1 MIPAKYFN
9 PYTDF
14 GFKKLFGEEANKDLL
29 IDFLNSLLPE
39 EHCIRTLE
47 FRNTEQLGFTE
58 AERRAVFDIFCQAK
72 SGERFVVEMQKAKHC
87 YFKDRALF
95 YTSRPIVEQAIKGEW
110 DFKLAAVYFVGVLD
124 FEYDEGE
131 ERRKF
136 MRDVTLKDQ
145 DGDQFYD
152 KLRFKFLQMPL
163 FNKTETELETQ
174 QDKWVYFLK
183 NLEDFDKIPS
193 ILSEPVFEKAFQTA
207 ELAMLSPE
215 ERARY
220 EANLKIYRDNYAAMK
235 TAIEDGIA
243 KGRVEGRAE
252 GRAEGRVEGR
262 AEGRVEAIVSLLE
275 DRFGLIPASLT
286 ASLVVITDIDFLK
299 TLLIKASRCSSVKEF
314 EAAFN
319 VASKGLTLGHS

>member
-1 MIPAKYFN
+1 MAAKYFN

-39 EHCIRTLE
+39 EHFIRTLE
-47 FRNTEQLGFTE
+47 FRNVEQLGFSE
-58 AERRAVFDIFCQAK
+58 SERRAVFDIFCQAK
-72 SGERFVVEMQKAKHC
+72 SGERFVVEMQKAKQR

-95 YTSRPIVEQAIKGEW
+95 YVSRPIVEQAVRGGW
-110 DFKLAAVYFVGVLD
+110 NFKLAAVYLVGILD

-163 FNKTETELETQ
+163 FNKTDAELETQ

-183 NLEDFDKIPS
+183 NLEDFDSIPS
-193 ILSEPVFEKAFQTA
+193 ILREPVFEKAFHTA
-207 ELAMLSPE
+207 ELAAMSPE
-215 ERARY
+215 ERDRY
-220 EANLKIYRDNYAAMK
+220 EANLQIYRDNYAAME
-235 TAIEDGIA
+235 TAILDGLD
-243 KGRVEGRAE
+243 KGRTEGRAE
-252 GRAEGRVEGR
+252 GRAEGRIED
-262 AEGRVEAIVSLLE
+262 IISLLG
-275 DRFGLIPASLT
+275 DRFGQVPPSFVVSLNGVKDF
-286 ASLVVITDIDFLK
+286 AFLK
-299 TLLIKASRCSSVKEF
+299 SLLIKASRCSSLEEF
-314 EAAFN
+314 EA
-319 VASKGLTLGHS
+319 SLR